1 MSSSPLSPDE
11 IRAAAEVHA
20 ELAPEYRDAVVES
33 FLAKID
39 NEIRVRID
47 AQLETTPRVR
57 KRDTDPVGAARR
69 HGLATGL
76 VLGTIVAGVPL
87 TQLAI
92 SIGNDGSNLTAW
104 QSKLWFLW
112 ALIAIVYG
120 AAAVLVWNRHKRQ
133 PAGSRPRNGGLTDR
147 RPLEP

>member
-1 MSSSPLSPDE
+1 MSTSPLSPDD
-11 IRAAAEVHA
+11 IRAAAEVYA

-39 NEIRVRID
+39 NEVRARID
-47 AQLETTPRVR
+47 AQLESTLRVR
-57 KRDTDPVGAARR
+57 KHDADPVAAARR

-76 VLGTIVAGVPL
+76 VLGTIVTGVPL

-92 SIGNDGSNLTAW
+92 YIGNDGSSMTAW
-104 QSKLWFLW
+104 QSKLWFFW
-112 ALIAIVYG
+112 AAIVIIYG
-120 AAAVLVWNRHKRQ
+120 AAAVLTWSRHKRQ
-133 PAGSRPRNGGLTDR
+133 PVGNRQRTGRLTDS

>member
-1 MSSSPLSPDE
+1 MSTSPLSPGD

-39 NEIRVRID
+39 NEIRARID

-57 KRDTDPVGAARR
+57 KRDTDPVTAARR

-76 VLGTIVAGVPL
+76 VLGTIVTGVPL

-92 SIGNDGSNLTAW
+92 YIGNDGSNLTAW
-104 QSKLWFLW
+104 QSKLWFFW
-112 ALIAIVYG
+112 AVIAIVYG
-120 AAAVLVWNRHKRQ
+120 TAAVLVWNRRKRQ
-133 PAGSRPRNGGLTDR
+133 STGNQQRNGGLTDR